1 MSFASDV
8 KKEIC
13 QLKFSKSENIAE
25 LSGFLRTNAKYTK
38 NNILLT
44 SENAKVAKRIYLLI
58 KDIYG
63 INCIITEKRNAVFN
77 KSLVYTIDVEEKV
90 ATVLKDL
97 SVINEEFKHLEMP
110 KEYIVGSTEEIKAY
124 IRGAFLSKGSINDP
138 KTSMYH
144 LEFVFD
150 NKKEAVF
157 VQRLLNTFDL
167 DSKILLREE
176 KCMVYIKDSEKIS
189 DFLKLISAFNAVL
202 YYENIRAHKEQKNVA
217 NRLNNC
223 EQANTDKTIQ
233 SATSQIEDIELIA
246 EAIGLNILDEKIK
259 EAAEYRL
266 KYPET
271 SLTELSEII
280 SIETHAKITKSGLN
294 HRFRKLKEIAKSIR
308 DNAKS

>member
-8 KKEIC
+8 KTEIS

-38 NNILLT
+38 KSILLT

-63 INCIITEKRNAVFN
+63 INCTIIEKKNAVFN
-77 KSLVYTIDVEEKV
+77 KSIVYTISVEEKV
-90 ATVLKDL
+90 ATILKDL
-97 SVINEEFKHLEMP
+97 SVINEEFKNLEVP
-110 KEYIVGSTEEIKAY
+110 KEYIVGSIEEIKSY
-124 IRGAFLSKGSINDP
+124 IRGVFLSKGSINDP
-138 KTSMYH
+138 RTSMYH

-167 DSKILLREE
+167 DSKILLRDE
-176 KCMVYIKDSEKIS
+176 KRMVYIKDSEKIS
-189 DFLKLISAFNAVL
+189 DFLKIISAFNAVL
-202 YYENIRAHKEQKNVA
+202 YYENIRAHKEQKNTT

-223 EQANTDKTIQ
+223 EQANIDKTIQ
-233 SATSQIEDIELIA
+233 AASSQIEDIELINNI
-246 EAIGLNILDEKIK
+246 IGLTVLDEKIK

-266 KYPET
+266 KYPES
-271 SLTELSEII
+271 SLNELSDII
-280 SIETHAKITKSGLN
+280 SLETHTKITKSGLN
-294 HRFRKLKEIAKSIR
+294 HRIRKIKEIAENIR
-308 DNAKS
+308 HNINN